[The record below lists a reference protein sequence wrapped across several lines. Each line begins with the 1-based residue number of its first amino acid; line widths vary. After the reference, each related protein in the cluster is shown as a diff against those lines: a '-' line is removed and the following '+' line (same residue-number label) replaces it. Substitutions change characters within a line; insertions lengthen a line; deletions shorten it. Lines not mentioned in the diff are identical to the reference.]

1 MIRIQ
6 HKYRIFT
13 HTNMHKFISSLA
25 VFCLLSGIFAPLSL
39 SAAAGDTVALEITA
53 PATTRVGEAVD
64 ITVRAVDKDKNTVTS
79 YRGSVIFNTD
89 NIGDTVPAP
98 GKWIAFT
105 ADDNGEKKFSKGLI
119 FKKSGK
125 QKIYV
130 SDLTD
135 DIMGEATIMVDA
147 AATTTSTTDA
157 SVTII
162 TPESG
167 TKITGDMVMVSG
179 KTRKNSKITLSLNG
193 QDAGTVVS
201 DDSGIFTKNIT
212 GLTQENNILIANLI
226 DGTSTTIASSPE
238 IRFGRVLTSASTY
251 GVTIFPASTVE
262 ASSPIVITIDAT
274 PGLAELTVSLDG
286 SILTAKEGTAGKYIV
301 NTVAPQKSGV
311 YKLPLT
317 QKDSLG
323 QIKTMDSPTSL
334 TVTERLAAATVTPT
348 FKNVKTTT
356 IGSKVVFDFSVENA
370 PVDMTSFKIA
380 YGKNADSLTQEV
392 TTLSLDR
399 IASTTSSGGYTWYID
414 KVPADTYTFKIFGR
428 TASGTLIAGLVSE
441 PIVATI
447 GKDSCTIGNVEG
459 LTVSTDTSRSILSWT
474 ALTGAVSYNLYKVSA
489 AGDYTLFQNTKDTS
503 YTLFLS
509 QWAVTYENFV
519 VKALCDNTTESKEY
533 SSMSRVQS
541 GPGMVAIVVIISAM
555 LGAFLM
561 RRRSI

>member
-1 MIRIQ
+1 
-6 HKYRIFT
+6 
-13 HTNMHKFISSLA
+13 
-25 VFCLLSGIFAPLSL
+25 
-39 SAAAGDTVALEITA
+39 
-53 PATTRVGEAVD
+53 
-64 ITVRAVDKDKNTVTS
+64 
-79 YRGSVIFNTD
+79 
-89 NIGDTVPAP
+89 
-98 GKWIAFT
+98 
-105 ADDNGEKKFSKGLI
+105 
-119 FKKSGK
+119 
-125 QKIYV
+125 
-130 SDLTD
+130 
-135 DIMGEATIMVDA
+135 MGEATIMVDA

-509 QWAVTYENFV
+509 Q
-519 VKALCDNTTESKEY
+519 
-533 SSMSRVQS
+533 
-541 GPGMVAIVVIISAM
+541 
-555 LGAFLM
+555 
-561 RRRSI
+561 

>member
-13 HTNMHKFISSLA
+13 HTNMQKFISSLA

-98 GKWIAFT
+98 GKTVTFT

-130 SDLTD
+130 SDVSD

-147 AATTTSTTDA
+147 AAAMTTSTTDA

-212 GLTQENNILIANLI
+212 GLTQENNILVANLI

-334 TVTERLAAATVTPT
+334 TVTERLAPATVTPT

-356 IGSKVVFDFSVENA
+356 IGSKIVFDFSIENA

-399 IASTTSSGGYTWYID
+399 IASTTSSGGYTWYIN

-489 AGDYTLFQNTKDTS
+489 AGDYALFQNTKDTS

-509 QWAVTYENFV
+509 Q
-519 VKALCDNTTESKEY
+519 
-533 SSMSRVQS
+533 
-541 GPGMVAIVVIISAM
+541 
-555 LGAFLM
+555 
-561 RRRSI
+561 